1 MFESK
6 VYSIGSERVDEDLS
20 GLLVGTVGEAGVGV
34 WSGVEETI
42 VAVVEALSGREV
54 Y

>member
-6 VYSIGSERVDEDLS
+6 GYSTGSERVDEDLS
-20 GLLVGTVGEAGVGV
+20 GLLVGNGGEAGVGV

-42 VAVVEALSGREV
+42 VAVMEASSDRRIC
-54 Y
+54 